1 MRIAVLAALVFA
13 LAGCVELGLIEDGTS
28 ISIGKPSGGY
38 LLEGRRLP
46 DRGEGYT
53 TRETWRTRGNR
64 YGTDELIDLIT
75 AVGRQL
81 AKTPGEK
88 LVVADLS
95 TNGGGAARKWHR
107 SHQSGR
113 DVDLVYFMRD
123 AQGKPMEADAMR
135 VFDANGLARDG
146 SGITIDIPRTWEL
159 VRSLITS
166 REAIVQWVFM
176 FQPIANKLL
185 EHAMAKGEP
194 EIIIARAK
202 LVMKQPGDSARHDD
216 HIHVRV
222 YCSDHDRAY
231 GCVDIGPMEPLVER
245 LASRDTVERPS
256 ELNDLITQMVSGAAS
271 AAATEVLIGR

>member
-1 MRIAVLAALVFA
+1 MVLGFAAALG
-13 LAGCVELGLIEDGTS
+13 GCIELGLIEDGTS
-28 ISIGKPSGGY
+28 ISMGRPSGGY
-38 LLEGRRLP
+38 LVAGRRLP
-46 DRGEGYT
+46 DKGEGYT
-53 TRETWRTRGNR
+53 TRETWRVRGNR
-64 YGTDELIDLIT
+64 YGTDELIDLLT

-95 TNGGGAARKWHR
+95 MRAGGEARRWHR

-123 AQGKPMEADAMR
+123 AQGAPMEADAMR

-146 SGITIDIPRTWEL
+146 SGITIDIPRTWQL
-159 VRSLITS
+159 VRSLITA
-166 REAIVQWVFM
+166 REAYVQWVFM

-185 EHAMAKGEP
+185 EHAVAIGEP
-194 EIIIARAK
+194 EAVLARAR

-222 YCSDHDRAY
+222 YCSERDRAY
-231 GCVDIGPMEPLVER
+231 GCVDIGPMEPLAER
-245 LASRDTVERPS
+245 LAASQTELQGAITEMVE
-256 ELNDLITQMVSGAAS
+256 GAANV
-271 AAATEVLIGR
+271 AATEVLIKRYALSR

>member
-1 MRIAVLAALVFA
+1 VRHAVVVALVFA
-13 LAGCVELGLIEDGTS
+13 SAGCVELGLIQDGTS
-28 ISIGKPSGGY
+28 VSMGKPSGGY
-38 LLEGRRLP
+38 LVAGRRLP
-46 DRGEGYT
+46 DQGEGYT
-53 TRETWRTRGNR
+53 TRDIWRTRGVR

-81 AKTPGEK
+81 ARSPGEK

-95 TNGGGAARKWHR
+95 THNGGEARRWHR

-123 AQGKPMEADAMR
+123 AQGKSMEADAMR
-135 VFDANGLARDG
+135 VFDESGLARDG

-185 EHAMAKGEP
+185 EHAIAKGEP
-194 EIIIARAK
+194 DMIIARAK

-222 YCSDHDRAY
+222 YCSDRDRGY
-231 GCVDIGPMEPLVER
+231 GCVDIGPMEPMIER
-245 LASRDTVERPS
+245 IAAYES
-256 ELNDLITQMVSGAAS
+256 ELPELITEMVSGAANV
-271 AAATEVLIGR
+271 AATEVLIGR

>member
-1 MRIAVLAALVFA
+1 VRFAVVAALATA

-28 ISIGKPSGGY
+28 VSMGKPSGGY
-38 LLEGRRLP
+38 LVAGRRLP
-46 DRGEGYT
+46 DNGEGYT
-53 TRETWRTRGNR
+53 TKDVWRTRGVR

-81 AKTPGEK
+81 SQTRGEK

-95 TNGGGAARKWHR
+95 TRNGGEARRWHR

-123 AQGKPMEADAMR
+123 AQGRPMEADAMR
-135 VFDANGLARDG
+135 VFDEKGLARDG

-176 FQPIANKLL
+176 FQPIVNKLID
-185 EHAMAKGEP
+185 HAVAKGEP
-194 EIIIARAK
+194 EILIARAR
-202 LVMKQPGDSARHDD
+202 LVMKQPNDSARHDD

-222 YCSDHDRAY
+222 YCSERDRAY
-231 GCVDIGPMEPLVER
+231 GCVDIGPMAPMVER
-245 LASRDTVERPS
+245 IAAYES
-256 ELNDLITQMVSGAAS
+256 ELPELITDMVSGAANV
-271 AAATEVLIGR
+271 AATEVLIGRYYRAR

>member
-1 MRIAVLAALVFA
+1 MVLGFAAALG
-13 LAGCVELGLIEDGTS
+13 GCIELGLIEDGTS
-28 ISIGKPSGGY
+28 ISMGRPSGGY
-38 LLEGRRLP
+38 LVAGRRLP
-46 DRGEGYT
+46 DKGEGYT
-53 TRETWRTRGNR
+53 TRETWRVRGNR
-64 YGTDELIDLIT
+64 YGTDELIDLLT

-95 TNGGGAARKWHR
+95 MRGGGEARRWHR

-123 AQGKPMEADAMR
+123 AQGAPMEADAMR

-146 SGITIDIPRTWEL
+146 SGITIDIPRTWQL
-159 VRSLITS
+159 VRSLITA
-166 REAIVQWVFM
+166 REAYVQWVFM

-185 EHAMAKGEP
+185 EHAVAIGEP
-194 EIIIARAK
+194 EAVLARAR

-222 YCSDHDRAY
+222 YCSERDRAY
-231 GCVDIGPMEPLVER
+231 GCVDIGPMEPLAER
-245 LASRDTVERPS
+245 LAASQTELQGAITEMVE
-256 ELNDLITQMVSGAAS
+256 GAANV
-271 AAATEVLIGR
+271 AATEVLIKRYALSR

>member
-1 MRIAVLAALVFA
+1 MGR
-13 LAGCVELGLIEDGTS
+13 
-28 ISIGKPSGGY
+28 PSGGY
-38 LLEGRRLP
+38 LVAGRRLP
-46 DRGEGYT
+46 DHGDGFT
-53 TRETWRTRGNR
+53 TREIWRTRGVR
-64 YGTDELIDLIT
+64 YGTDELVDLIT

-81 AKTPGEK
+81 AQTPGEK

-95 TNGGGAARKWHR
+95 PRNGGEARRWHR

-135 VFDANGLARDG
+135 IFDANGVAKDG
-146 SGITIDIPRTWEL
+146 SGISIDIPRTWEL

-185 EHAMAKGEP
+185 EHAIAKGEP
-194 EIIIARAK
+194 EVILNRAR

-222 YCSDHDRAY
+222 YCSERDRAY
-231 GCVDIGPMEPLVER
+231 GCVDIGPMEPMVER
-245 LASRDTVERPS
+245 LAAYEP
-256 ELNDLITQMVSGAAS
+256 ELPGMITEMVSGAANV
-271 AAATEVLIGR
+271 AATEVLIGR

>member
-1 MRIAVLAALVFA
+1 VRLAILALLSA

-38 LLEGRRLP
+38 LVEGRRLP
-46 DRGEGYT
+46 DQGEGYT
-53 TRETWRTRGNR
+53 TRDVWRTRGNR

-95 TNGGGAARKWHR
+95 TRKGGEARKWHR

-135 VFDANGLARDG
+135 VFDHNGLARDG

-185 EHAMAKGEP
+185 EHAVAKGEP
-194 EIIIARAK
+194 EIVIARAK
-202 LVMKQPGDSARHDD
+202 LVLKQPGDSARHDD

-222 YCSDHDRAY
+222 YCSDHDINY
-231 GCVDIGPMEPLVER
+231 GCVDIGPMQPMLER
-245 LASRDTVERPS
+245 LAARDVERPS
-256 ELNDLITQMVSGAAS
+256 ELDDMIAQMVSGAANV
-271 AAATEVLIGR
+271 AATEVLIIR